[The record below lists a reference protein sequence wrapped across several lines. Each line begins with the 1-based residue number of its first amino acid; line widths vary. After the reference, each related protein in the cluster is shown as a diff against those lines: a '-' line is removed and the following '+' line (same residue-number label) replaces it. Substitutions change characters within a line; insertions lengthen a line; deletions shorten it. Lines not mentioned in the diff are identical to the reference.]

1 MGGIGPF
8 ELLLIA
14 LIVTLPVLAAG
25 GVIWA
30 VANARR
36 PPRE

>member
-8 ELLLIA
+8 ELLVIA
-14 LIVTLPVLAAG
+14 LIVTLPVLVAG
-25 GVIWA
+25 GLIWA